1 MWLYLKNESS
11 FFKAEKLNVL
21 HIAPEQCFYKLFKAM
36 KSIDYTTGDYNSP
49 IADVHFDLHNAPFQ
63 DNTYDVI
70 FCNHVLEHVDDDAQ
84 CMRELYRIMK
94 PGGWGIFQVPLD
106 VTRTSTYEDAS
117 IVSEADRELHFWQK
131 DHVRLFGLDYK
142 DRLEKAGFKVTVD
155 DYVNQLSAAD
165 VERFRLPAGEMLY
178 VCRK

>member
-1 MWLYLKNESS
+1 MLKENQLVE
-11 FFKAEKLNVL
+11 
-21 HIAPEQCFYKLFKAM
+21 
-36 KSIDYTTGDYNSP
+36 
-49 IADVHFDLHNAPFQ
+49 
-63 DNTYDVI
+63 
-70 FCNHVLEHVDDDAQ
+70 
-84 CMRELYRIMK
+84 
-94 PGGWGIFQVPLD
+94 IFQVPLD
-106 VTRTSTYEDAS
+106 VTRSSTYEDAS

-155 DYVNQLSAAD
+155 DYVNQLSADD